1 MIKYFKVGG
10 EVPNHVMNSILP
22 FIRLVFDSLLVH
34 ASDVELVP
42 VCSESLFYLICSFP
56 NHFEPVLNEK
66 SQQCTQ
72 EQKDKINQSFMP
84 VFQQKKEHFTNWAE
98 FRESSGKM
106 FEFVGQFSTYTFD

>member
-1 MIKYFKVGG
+1 MIKYLKVGG

-84 VFQQKKEHFTNWAE
+84 VFQQKKEHFRKSRT
-98 FRESSGKM
+98 KI
-106 FEFVGQFSTYTFD
+106 FEFVGVSPQFSTYAFD